1 MAPTNSS
8 LCDARGVPVSSCNA
22 RSLDDFEVALLQ
34 FHSYFGDPTETLTAT
49 LESDPEFVLGHIFFA
64 SALLMMSE
72 RQYLPMVIEHIELA
86 ESLAGKAN
94 AREKLL
100 TRAAR
105 QWAEGYW
112 DQASMTWDR
121 VLAEYPRDAMALQ
134 LGHLTDFYR
143 GDCFNLRDRICRVMT
158 GWDKKVP
165 GYSYILGMQAF
176 GFEECNQ
183 YDKAEAIVL
192 DALAMEPRDAW
203 SVHALAHVLEMQGRY
218 EEGKTMYSD
227 RENDWAPDNGFAF
240 HNWWHL
246 ALYHLEHE
254 DFDGAIALYDAQI
267 LPDDSDVYLQMADAS
282 ALLWRLHL
290 QQVDTGSRWDRLATL
305 WAKKTAVENGYYP
318 FNDMHAVIAFVGS
331 GRFDEAREVLAAV
344 ESAAT
349 GNTGVTAMMAEDV
362 GIAACRAMI
371 AFGEQNY
378 QQVVDL
384 LLPIRTIAHRFGG
397 SHAQRDILTQTLI
410 ESAIRGGGMQLA
422 TNLISERKVHKPFS
436 PLSQRYANKLVRI
449 SHQGAG

>member
-1 MAPTNSS
+1 MALSNSS
-8 LCDARGVPVSSCNA
+8 LSDARGVPVSSCNA
-22 RSLDDFEVALLQ
+22 RSLDDFETALLQ

-72 RQYLPMVIEHIELA
+72 RQYIPMILEHIEIA

-112 DQASMTWDR
+112 DQASITWDR
-121 VLAEYPRDAMALQ
+121 VLADYPRDAMALQ

-158 GWDKKVP
+158 SWDKKVP

-183 YDKAEAIVL
+183 YEKAESIVL
-192 DALAMEPRDAW
+192 GALEMEPRDGW

-218 EEGKTMYSD
+218 EEGKTMYTD
-227 RENDWAPDNGFAF
+227 RENDWAPDNGLAF

-246 ALYHLEHE
+246 ALYHIEHE
-254 DFDGAIALYDAQI
+254 DFDGALALYDAQI
-267 LPDDSDVYLQMADAS
+267 LPGDSDLSLQMADAS

-290 QQVDTGSRWDRLATL
+290 QQVDAASRWDRLATL
-305 WAKKTAVENGYYP
+305 WAKKVPVENGYYA

-331 GRFDEAREVLAAV
+331 GRFDEASEVLAAV
-344 ESAAT
+344 ESAAAN
-349 GNTGVTAMMAEDV
+349 NTGVSAMMAGDV
-362 GIAACRAMI
+362 GIATCTAMI
-371 AFGEQNY
+371 AFGQQAY
-378 QQVVDL
+378 QQVIEL

-410 ESAIRGGGMQLA
+410 EAAIRGGDMQLA

-436 PLSQRYANKLVRI
+436 PLSQRYANKLVV
-449 SHQGAG
+449 